1 MPPKALRR
9 PAAKGKALPRPG
21 AGPRRPRIKRPA
33 AAGEADKSFEDFGE
47 VKTSSIPPVTC
58 GRVLFTE
65 VIYWKE
71 ATKLVGIIKGLR
83 RENGD
88 LWAEVKVEG
97 TQSEHLLRHLTGV
110 PGRVIRGHL
119 CGEDCSQEL
128 ASDNVAHLV
137 KAKRM
142 RPEDEVGWM
151 KNLLDSGRDEED
163 QLDVIRKEA
172 EEARS
177 PSPRRDDTPKERK
190 LKKEAK
196 KDKKKDERRERKR
209 SRTPPALRRGGRDLG
224 VVLCNSGLDPS
235 PQRRRRFL
243 RKAKKMI
250 RKGRKKRQSSS
261 PSGSSKVSS
270 SSSQETSVGAADIFG
285 QSKMAKRIWKKC
297 PGVLTATSLATMQ
310 EQLLTAQGQLWDLD
324 KRELPP
330 LFLQFFRGNIGP
342 RMPPAMRREGYASGL
357 LPGPGHTGPHTRAH
371 GRDVTT
377 SEGVGWADEREA
389 LDGHVPIRT
398 GSRGDRNRRYAPRD
412 GSCSKRSSRGWK
424 AESTVQPRLRGDSQ
438 SRPDARVEERVNRE
452 GQGRQGPGKREG
464 LAPSKSGP
472 TRHQARST
480 SRERKRANKGKVR
493 SHEAVDKS
501 GLPLADLGGEEPPG
515 TMKRSGSVDAFSP
528 AAGEGAAASVSGIFS
543 LIQQSPPSFTQKAKG
558 LEGKKAGPS
567 QEYSPRLERVFTQ
580 KFLTSECGGPGRPRG

>member
-224 VVLCNSGLDPS
+224 VVLGNSGLDPS

-342 RMPPAMRREGYASGL
+342 RMPPAMRREGLHLAFCLDLGIQ
-357 LPGPGHTGPHTRAH
+357 
-371 GRDVTT
+371 GRIPELMDAM
-377 SEGVGWADEREA
+377 SQRLKA
-389 LDGHVPIRT
+389 LDGQTNGKHWTVTSQYELVPEETATVATPQETEAAAKEAREA
-398 GSRGDRNRRYAPRD
+398 GRLRAQ
-412 GSCSKRSSRGWK
+412 SSRVFGATANPDRTQEWRR
-424 AESTVQPRLRGDSQ
+424 EST
-438 SRPDARVEERVNRE
+438 E
-452 GQGRQGPGKREG
+452 
-464 LAPSKSGP
+464 
-472 TRHQARST
+472 
-480 SRERKRANKGKVR
+480 KGK
-493 SHEAVDKS
+493 
-501 GLPLADLGGEEPPG
+501 G
-515 TMKRSGSVDAFSP
+515 
-528 AAGEGAAASVSGIFS
+528 
-543 LIQQSPPSFTQKAKG
+543 AKG
-558 LEGKKAGPS
+558 QAKGKDWRQANRDQRDTRRDLPAEK
-567 QEYSPRLERVFTQ
+567 EKERT
-580 KFLTSECGGPGRPRG
+580 KGK

>member
-1 MPPKALRR
+1 M
-9 PAAKGKALPRPG
+9 
-21 AGPRRPRIKRPA
+21 
-33 AAGEADKSFEDFGE
+33 
-47 VKTSSIPPVTC
+47 
-58 GRVLFTE
+58 
-65 VIYWKE
+65 
-71 ATKLVGIIKGLR
+71 
-83 RENGD
+83 
-88 LWAEVKVEG
+88 
-97 TQSEHLLRHLTGV
+97 LRHLTGV

-224 VVLCNSGLDPS
+224 VVLGNSGLDPS

-342 RMPPAMRREGYASGL
+342 RMPPAMRREGLHLAFCLDLGIQ
-357 LPGPGHTGPHTRAH
+357 
-371 GRDVTT
+371 GRIPELMDVM
-377 SEGVGWADEREA
+377 SQRLKA
-389 LDGHVPIRT
+389 LDGQTNGKHWTVTSQYELVPEETATVATPQETEAAAKEAREA
-398 GSRGDRNRRYAPRD
+398 GRLRAQ
-412 GSCSKRSSRGWK
+412 SSRVFGATANPDRTQEWRR
-424 AESTVQPRLRGDSQ
+424 EST
-438 SRPDARVEERVNRE
+438 E
-452 GQGRQGPGKREG
+452 
-464 LAPSKSGP
+464 
-472 TRHQARST
+472 
-480 SRERKRANKGKVR
+480 KGK
-493 SHEAVDKS
+493 
-501 GLPLADLGGEEPPG
+501 G
-515 TMKRSGSVDAFSP
+515 
-528 AAGEGAAASVSGIFS
+528 
-543 LIQQSPPSFTQKAKG
+543 AKG
-558 LEGKKAGPS
+558 QAKGKDWRQANRDQRDTRRDLPAEK
-567 QEYSPRLERVFTQ
+567 EKERT
-580 KFLTSECGGPGRPRG
+580 KGK